1 MLLHKKIE
9 KYFNTLRKSNINL
22 ASSSFCQLSSSAST
36 LGYYKLNLIVKD
48 RLISLSFVMAYI
60 KFLLS
65 IIYQAKYELVGN
77 LNYNNEFKNII
88 ITWGNKTHFKKN
100 GSFNDRYLNIN
111 SKIKSNKNLW
121 IVIYLDKIKPKKITN
136 NILLFCQSK
145 SISPLYLT
153 KTILYNFFM
162 NIFNLRNF
170 FHLSSSSTHFSEIL
184 FKKIEN
190 KINLNNI
197 NKIIMPYEGQPFQNN
212 LIYNFKKI
220 KPKMMTYGYL
230 HYAHPLQLD
239 IFFREGAPDQLITH
253 SIDQK
258 KYIIDKLKWPK
269 KRVKLIDSTRYL
281 NEIKSKNLENKIF
294 FPYYI
299 SNKKNLLSN
308 FEKFIYNSKEKSIPY
323 LKIKIHPA
331 PYSNEEQNIFKN
343 KIENIIKKN
352 NIKFSKNKKSKLS
365 IVFGLSTTPLLALE
379 KRVKVIHIVN
389 DKQFELFDLKF
400 WPNIKINEL
409 YRNCFLYNLKKYR
422 KCIKLGKKNKNY
434 FINNLL

>member
-162 NIFNLRNF
+162 
-170 FHLSSSSTHFSEIL
+170 
-184 FKKIEN
+184 
-190 KINLNNI
+190 
-197 NKIIMPYEGQPFQNN
+197 
-212 LIYNFKKI
+212 
-220 KPKMMTYGYL
+220 
-230 HYAHPLQLD
+230 
-239 IFFREGAPDQLITH
+239 
-253 SIDQK
+253 
-258 KYIIDKLKWPK
+258 
-269 KRVKLIDSTRYL
+269 
-281 NEIKSKNLENKIF
+281 
-294 FPYYI
+294 
-299 SNKKNLLSN
+299 
-308 FEKFIYNSKEKSIPY
+308 
-323 LKIKIHPA
+323 
-331 PYSNEEQNIFKN
+331 
-343 KIENIIKKN
+343 
-352 NIKFSKNKKSKLS
+352 
-365 IVFGLSTTPLLALE
+365 
-379 KRVKVIHIVN
+379 
-389 DKQFELFDLKF
+389 
-400 WPNIKINEL
+400 
-409 YRNCFLYNLKKYR
+409 
-422 KCIKLGKKNKNY
+422 
-434 FINNLL
+434 